1 MLGKKIFSDKK
12 VFMYQ
17 QFHTNENKKKNS
29 NAKRSEK
36 NKLPRLFHIH
46 GRIAYHRDKSQNT
59 LKNKIK
65 KVSHKYPL
73 THRILKRHHS
83 NNQ

>member
-1 MLGKKIFSDKK
+1 VLGKKILSDKK

-17 QFHTNENKKKNS
+17 PFYTNENKKKNR
-29 NAKRSEK
+29 NTNRSEK
-36 NKLPRLFHIH
+36 NKLPWLFPIH

-65 KVSHKYPL
+65 KISHKYLPPP
-73 THRILKRHHS
+73 ICFIMS
-83 NNQ
+83 